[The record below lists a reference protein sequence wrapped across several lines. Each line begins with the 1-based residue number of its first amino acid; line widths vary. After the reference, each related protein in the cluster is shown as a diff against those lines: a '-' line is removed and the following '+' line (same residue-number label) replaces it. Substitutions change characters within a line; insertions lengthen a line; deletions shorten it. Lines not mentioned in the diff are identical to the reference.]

1 MSKFKALKNIVG
13 ALCPQIGVALNTP
26 LGGMAANV
34 VAEVLGCEPSPKK
47 IEQAIQNATPD
58 QLLALKKA
66 EQEFE
71 TNLKQMDVDVYALE
85 VEDRKNARETFKGD
99 WTPKFIA
106 SITIVG
112 FLTYIFMITIYPIN
126 EDADDAINLILG
138 YFSGIASAIVSFYYG
153 SSNKKE

>member
-13 ALCPQIGVALNTP
+13 ALCPQIGVAMNTP

-71 TNLKQMDVDVYALE
+71 TNLKEMEVDIYNLE
-85 VEDRKNARETFKGD
+85 IQDRKNARETFAAD

-106 SITIVG
+106 TITVIG
-112 FLTYIFMITIYPIN
+112 FLIYIFMITIYPIN

-138 YFSGIASAIVSFYYG
+138 YLSGVVASITSYYYG